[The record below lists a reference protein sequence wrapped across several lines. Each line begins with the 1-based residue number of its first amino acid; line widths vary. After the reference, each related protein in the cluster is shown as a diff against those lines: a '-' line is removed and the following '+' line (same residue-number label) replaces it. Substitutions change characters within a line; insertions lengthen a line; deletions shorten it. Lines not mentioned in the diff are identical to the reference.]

1 MSSNGLSD
9 VGSRITSFLFGSYSH
24 ARMAFRDLTY
34 HEESDTGVEVLGP
47 YQLHDLVQVGLDKYV
62 LV

>member
-1 MSSNGLSD
+1 MVYLMWAPEKPP
-9 VGSRITSFLFGSYSH
+9 FLCGSYSH

-47 YQLHDLVQVGLDKYV
+47 YQLHDLVQVGLDK
-62 LV
+62 